1 MSPTPEQHMRRLY
14 EEAEACTAQ
23 AVEEIVGRE
32 SFDELLAKVTNVA
45 ALTRIGNDT
54 WDLVVRNLRLA
65 GRPDITR
72 LGRQLART
80 EDKLELVLQELEA
93 VRDEVAALRGENGKP
108 AAKTRS
114 ASRKSGSSRT
124 S

>member
-1 MSPTPEQHMRRLY
+1 MSPTPEEDTRHLY
-14 EEAEACTAQ
+14 EEAEARTAQ

-32 SFDELLAKVTNVA
+32 SFGELLAKVTDNVV

-54 WDLVVRNLRLA
+54 WDLVVRNLRFA

-72 LGRQLART
+72 LGR
-80 EDKLELVLQELEA
+80 
-93 VRDEVAALRGENGKP
+93 GKP
-108 AAKTRS
+108 AAKTRP